1 MPGFVVVIF
10 TVLECAYLACLLT
23 TLWLYSRPVDLVD
36 MDASAGELG
45 SGSVEA
51 EVPEIIV
58 FYPVLRELE
67 ATMRTTMLGLGRA
80 AAEYPDGSLSV
91 VAIPNRDD
99 VVTIAALERVASEY
113 PFLRILPVPPTD
125 EPSWQA
131 VFGAWQDNDKAYWW
145 HRGKRAFEQELPA
158 KKTRQLVYAL
168 YTVAAQHP
176 NALLSYIDADSVV
189 PQDYF
194 RGAAVGSRQFDV
206 LQNTNVAGNALQ
218 SWASSMFAMDH
229 MLWDGSL
236 YQHMGAH
243 GKHPYY
249 VLGKGLFFRI
259 SDLLELG
266 GFNPWLTIEDPEVGM
281 RLWANGRR
289 LGVIRS
295 PLIEEV
301 PDTFSKGITQRK
313 RWIAGFFQSLGAP
326 LKEIGM
332 TRRQRVRARL
342 NLVPC
347 ASLVLN
353 PIGVVLG
360 VWALVAALNSATRVV
375 PVWVEVLCFLTLACA
390 VLVLGIGQRAAFRQT
405 RLIWTSRRD
414 RLHFMFRVNPLF
426 VFLYWIWWA
435 IPLAIG
441 FTMYVRDRGLTWE
454 RTEKTDA
461 NHELVRDA
469 DAPYLADPGHLLAEG
484 ASDGAG
490 TATAVEL
497 RDERS

>member
-1 MPGFVVVIF
+1 MPEAIVVVF
-10 TVLECAYLACLLT
+10 TALECAYLLCLLT

-36 MDASAGELG
+36 THAPLRQLP
-45 SGSVEA
+45 A
-51 EVPEIIV
+51 EMSINGVPEVIV

-67 ATMRTTMLGLGRA
+67 STMRTTMLGLSRA
-80 AAEYPDGSLSV
+80 DYPNGSLSV

-99 VVTIAALERVASEY
+99 AETIEALHRVADEY
-113 PFLRILPVPPTD
+113 PFLKILPVPPTN
-125 EPSWQA
+125 EPSWNA
-131 VFGAWQDNDKAYWW
+131 VWEAWGRNDKAYWW
-145 HRGKRAFEQELPA
+145 HRGKRAFEQALPA

-176 NALLSYIDADSVV
+176 HALLSYIDADSVV

-194 RGAAVGSRQFDV
+194 HNAAIGSQQYDV

-218 SWASSMFAMDH
+218 TWASSMFAMDH

-313 RWIAGFFQSLGAP
+313 RWIAGFFQSLASP

-332 TRRQRVRARL
+332 SPTQRFRARV

-347 ASLVLN
+347 ASLLLN

-360 VWALVAALNSATRVV
+360 IWALVAALTSSTRVF
-375 PVWVEVLCFLTLACA
+375 PLWVELLCFVNLACA
-390 VLVLGIGQRAAFRQT
+390 VFVLALGQRAAFTQT
-405 RLIWTSRRD
+405 RLIWNSRRE

-426 VFLYWIWWA
+426 VLIYWIWWA
-435 IPLAIG
+435 IPLTIG
-441 FTMYVRDRGLTWE
+441 FSMWLRDEGLTWE

-461 NHELVRDA
+461 NHELIRA
-469 DAPYLADPGHLLAEG
+469 PDAPFLTE
-484 ASDGAG
+484 SDDFLI
-490 TATAVEL
+490 E
-497 RDERS
+497 S